1 MRPDV
6 VHHQHQSLLT
16 KIALSIWV
24 VVIYSTHTFF
34 YIIRFTIWVNTFKEN
49 CCCFITTACL
59 SCKLITR
66 LVTNR
71 ALYLCV
77 RFHFSLL
84 CRNTLI
90 LNNILFKIFIDELL
104 NFRVIWHTTINTYKK
119 YYHLFIITKA
129 YKDYKYDYFLWQLFN
144 FTSLSKY

>member
-1 MRPDV
+1 MV
-6 VHHQHQSLLT
+6 
-16 KIALSIWV
+16 
-24 VVIYSTHTFF
+24 YGTHTFF
-34 YIIRFTIWVNTFKEN
+34 YIIHFTIWVNTFKEN

-71 ALYLCV
+71 ALYFCV

-84 CRNTLI
+84 CCNTFI
-90 LNNILFKIFIDELL
+90 LNNILFKIFIDKLL

-119 YYHLFIITKA
+119 YYHLFIITTVCKVRFCFISCNTLYVTLIKVYTVA
-129 YKDYKYDYFLWQLFN
+129 NYHK
-144 FTSLSKY
+144 SLQRL